1 MVSFVH
7 TLMPDCALNA
17 ATLANGLALGAPSP
31 PLTNLSQLA
40 LRSV

>member
-1 MVSFVH
+1 MHSFVH
-7 TLMPDCALNA
+7 PLMPACALSA
-17 ATLANGLALGAPSP
+17 ATLANGLAVGAPSP